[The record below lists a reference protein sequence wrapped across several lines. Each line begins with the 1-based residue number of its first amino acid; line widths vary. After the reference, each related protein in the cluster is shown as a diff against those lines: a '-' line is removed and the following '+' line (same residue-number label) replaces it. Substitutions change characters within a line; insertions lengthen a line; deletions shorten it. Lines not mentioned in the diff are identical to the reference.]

1 MRLYFYIY
9 FVSHNNIESR
19 FEIEKEI
26 VELGLLMLEN
36 YEFYNLKI

>member
-19 FEIEKEI
+19 FEIEKER
-26 VELGLLMLEN
+26 LWN
-36 YEFYNLKI
+36 WDY